1 MIICS
6 LLLLTRGISHFTAQ
20 FTSKASSRLVM
31 SEDQVPDIVLPIK
44 KARSIQSISY
54 DQVEQMIYWV
64 DHGRDQQ
71 PARQVIRRS
80 SDLGDTQVLNRLD
93 KFLPFDLT
101 IDPVTR

>member
-1 MIICS
+1 
-6 LLLLTRGISHFTAQ
+6 
-20 FTSKASSRLVM
+20 M
-31 SEDQVPDIVLPIK
+31 SEGQVPDIVLPIK

-54 DQVEQMIYWV
+54 DQVEEMIYWV

-93 KFLPFDLT
+93 KFLPFDLA
-101 IDPVTR
+101 IDPTTR